1 VGSFLSGALS
11 WLVVGTV
18 GLAPI
23 LVYWLLRVIGLAHRS
38 KAPGPS
44 AANLEAEL
52 EEGERGQRRDAAP
65 PGRHKS
71 WR

>member
-1 VGSFLSGALS
+1 MGGLLSGALS

-23 LVYWLLRVIGLAHRS
+23 LVYWFALVIGQALRR
-38 KAPGPS
+38 KAPGPL
-44 AANLEAEL
+44 AGKLLAQP
-52 EEGERGQRRDAAP
+52 EEKERGERRDRNPPVRR
-65 PGRHKS
+65 KS